1 MAEPSLLQKAVKLL
15 FAVAGIYG
23 AYITQGFFQETLST
37 LRFGP
42 DQARFPHLATLNA
55 FQSWA
60 CFLWAFLLL
69 SLQHYYH
76 ILFPNR

>member
-1 MAEPSLLQKAVKLL
+1 MASQSTLQAAIKLV

-37 LRFGP
+37 RRFGP
-42 DQARFPHLATLNA
+42 DQARFPHLATMNA

-69 SLQHYYH
+69 NIQNIIS
-76 ILFPNR
+76 PRK